1 MGKTLLIFRQVLC
14 LLLMSFPAIGFS
26 QAGKDGAETVSS
38 AGVIFNRYTTLAS
51 TATAGSISIS
61 VSNAA
66 SLASGAIAGAANN
79 PYATAALGY
88 GDLIMIIKMQGASIN
103 TTNTVNYGTVT
114 AANNT
119 GVYEL
124 KLVRS
129 VSANLITFCSGLANS
144 YVVGGTERVQV
155 IRIPRLSGLTV
166 NGGASITAPAWS
178 GSFTGGIVALEVNG
192 NASINGSVTVNGIG
206 YRGGA
211 VENSTSGAPGG
222 PVNFVNSAATDGGE
236 KGESIAGYQADYD
249 GLNGRYDR
257 GAPANGG
264 GGGNAHNAGGGG
276 GANANNGN
284 GWSGQGVMVVNASNP
299 SSAWAL
305 DPGYI
310 ANGNA
315 LTNSS
320 GGGRGGYSY
329 GSTNQ
334 NATTVA
340 PGNAAWGGDNRR
352 EAGGLGG
359 RPLTYAANTLFMG
372 GGGGAGDA
380 NNSAA
385 QNGGNG
391 GGIIYL
397 LVTGN
402 LGGAGSITAN
412 GANAG
417 PTISGHNDAPGGAG
431 GGGAIRL
438 NVQGTI
444 STSTITANGGT
455 GGNQL
460 IVSAENEGPGGGG
473 GGGYIHCT
481 GIPTLVV
488 TGGAN
493 GTTTSS
499 AVTEF
504 TSNGATAGA
513 SGATA
518 TGQSFEAAPALDCFP
533 LPVALL
539 SFEARLNSQKEG
551 ILTWVSDQESGL
563 LNYQVEHSANGM
575 QWQNGATVA
584 ARNMP
589 GRQVYTVNTGE
600 LRATK
605 YFRLKIF
612 NADQGFSY
620 SEIRVLAVS
629 AKTRVV
635 LLGNNILLSGL
646 TPGVNFIRI
655 CSASGSEVFTKKLSG
670 ETSLTIPNDKMAAGL
685 YYLRTLHQDGTV
697 EVLPFVK

>member
-1 MGKTLLIFRQVLC
+1 MSKVFLFFRQISC
-14 LLLMSFPAIGFS
+14 FLLMSFPAIGFS
-26 QAGKDGAETVSS
+26 QAGKDGAATVST
-38 AGVIFNRYTTLAS
+38 AGVVFNRYTTLAS
-51 TATAGSISIS
+51 TANAGSISIS
-61 VSNAA
+61 VSDAA

-88 GDLIMIIKMQGASIN
+88 GDLIMIIKMQGATIN

-129 VSANLITFCSGLANS
+129 VSANLITFCSGLTNS
-144 YVVGGTERVQV
+144 YAVGGRERVQV

-166 NGGASITAPAWS
+166 NGGASVTASAWS
-178 GSFTGGIVALEVNG
+178 GSFTGGIVALEING
-192 NASINGSVTVNGIG
+192 NASINGSVTANGIG

-211 VENSTSGAPGG
+211 VENNTSGAPGG
-222 PVNFVNSAATDGGE
+222 PVNYVNSAATDGGE
-236 KGESIAGYQADYD
+236 KGESVVGYQADYD
-249 GLNGRYDR
+249 ALNGRYDR

-276 GANANNGN
+276 GANADNGN
-284 GWSGQGVMVVNASNP
+284 SWSGQGVMVVNASNP

-329 GSTNQ
+329 GSSNQ
-334 NATTVA
+334 DATTVA
-340 PGNAAWGGDNRR
+340 PGNASWGGDNRR

-359 RPLTYAANTLFMG
+359 RPLTYTANTLFMG

-402 LGGAGSITAN
+402 LGGTGSITAN

-417 PTISGHNDAPGGAG
+417 ATISGHNDAPGGAG
-431 GGGAIRL
+431 AGGAIRL

-473 GGGYIHCT
+473 GGGYIRST
-481 GIPTLVV
+481 GTPGLVV

-493 GTTTSS
+493 GTTSSS

-513 SGATA
+513 GGTTV
-518 TGQSFEAAPALDCFP
+518 TGLSFEAAPALDCFP
-533 LPVALL
+533 LPVTLV

-551 ILTWVSDQESGL
+551 ILTWVSDQESDL
-563 LNYQVEHSANGM
+563 LNYQVEYSSNGL
-575 QWQNGATVA
+575 QWQSGITVT

-600 LRATK
+600 LVATK
-605 YFRLKIF
+605 YFRLKIL
-612 NADQGFSY
+612 NAGSGFAY
-620 SEIRVLAVS
+620 SEIRVLTVV
-629 AKTRVV
+629 AKTRVA

-646 TPGVNFIRI
+646 RPGITLIRVYT
-655 CSASGSEVFTKKLSG
+655 ASGSQVFAQKLSG
-670 ETSLTIPNDKMAAGL
+670 ETSLTIRNERMAAGL
-685 YYLRTLHQDGTV
+685 YYLRMLHQDGTA